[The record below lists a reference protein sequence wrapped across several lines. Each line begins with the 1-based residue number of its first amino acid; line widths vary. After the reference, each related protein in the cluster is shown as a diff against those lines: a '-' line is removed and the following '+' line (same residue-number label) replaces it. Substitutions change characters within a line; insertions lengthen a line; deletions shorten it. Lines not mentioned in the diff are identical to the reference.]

1 MQEKIIALLADYKG
15 IDASTITGEST
26 LEQLELDSLDVVELV
41 MSLEDE
47 FGVSL
52 TMSEDIK
59 SVSDIAAAVEAAQG

>member
-1 MQEKIIALLADYKG
+1 MQEKIIAMLAEYKG

-26 LEQLELDSLDVVELV
+26 LEALELDSLDVVELV

-52 TMSEDIK
+52 TISEDIK
-59 SVSDIAAAVEAAQG
+59 SVADIAAAVEAAQG

>member
-59 SVSDIAAAVEAAQG
+59 SVADIAAAVEAAQG

>member
-1 MQEKIIALLADYKG
+1 MQEKIIAMLAEYKG

-26 LEQLELDSLDVVELV
+26 LEALELDSLDVVELV

-59 SVSDIAAAVEAAQG
+59 SVADIAAAVEAAQG